1 MSRLLGYQQTLRMRG
16 QQAGL
21 QVHRMQRALQSGAA
35 SAGYHRRIDK
45 LATKRSNGAL
55 IHRRGAF
62 MGLVAALVAAASLL
76 DTLLQRGSDGLFNDF
91 YDYWLAARVLGSG
104 GNPYDTAA
112 MTAAA
117 GHAGL
122 HFTLGTGYS
131 YPLLFGYLCLPLTVL
146 PPVPAAI
153 VFSALSML
161 ALGLAV
167 AILATPLG
175 RLGMAELLV
184 LGALAGGLTPISGSL
199 YFGQAN
205 LVLLPLLALA
215 WRGVARPLALGLA
228 TAVKLY
234 PAAALAAIAAGGRRS
249 LGLLG
254 ATVSAMLALT
264 VLPNLLARMAMGS
277 GPTALF
283 LPDPFWTNQSVNGLL
298 SRLSMSSEFTRPPLP
313 GLPVAPVE
321 VTVLLLL
328 GGGAMALM
336 VLRKGRPW
344 AGCLSLALAFGVV
357 AAPKNSLWNYA
368 PLLLVV
374 FFCWPLVRRRAA
386 ALAVLLAG
394 LALVEIQAVIDYFRH
409 SFYTSPGLTW
419 LSSLALYGALLLI
432 ALNAYLLLLARD
444 ETAPDTEPTTLALEV
459 AA

>member
-1 MSRLLGYQQTLRMRG
+1 
-16 QQAGL
+16 
-21 QVHRMQRALQSGAA
+21 VHRLQRALQGAA
-35 SAGYHRRIDK
+35 SPAGYDRRIDK
-45 LATKRSNGAL
+45 LARDRFDGVLIRWRGAL
-55 IHRRGAF
+55 V
-62 MGLVAALVAAASLL
+62 GLVAVLVAAASLV

-91 YDYWLAARVLGSG
+91 YDYWLAARVLGTG
-104 GNPYDTAA
+104 GNPYDAAA

-146 PPVPAAI
+146 APGPAAI
-153 VFSALSML
+153 AFSGLSLL

-175 RLGMAELLV
+175 RLHLAELLL

-215 WRGVARPLALGLA
+215 WRGAARPLTLGLA

-234 PAAALAAIAAGGRRS
+234 PAAALAAIVAGGRRS
-249 LGLLG
+249 LGLVG
-254 ATVSAMLALT
+254 ATASAMLVLT
-264 VLPNLLARMAMGS
+264 VAPNLLARIATGG
-277 GPTALF
+277 GPALF

-313 GLPVAPVE
+313 GLPVAPIE
-321 VTVLLLL
+321 IIVLLLL
-328 GGGAMALM
+328 GGGSMVVM

-344 AGCLSLALAFGVV
+344 AGSLSLALAVAVV

-374 FFCWPLVRRRAA
+374 FFCWPLVRHRASG
-386 ALAVLLAG
+386 LAVLLTG
-394 LALVEIQAVIDYFRH
+394 LALIELQAVIDYFRH
-409 SFYTSPGLTW
+409 TFYTSPGLTW

-432 ALNAYLLLLARD
+432 ALNAYLVLKAGD
-444 ETAPDTEPTTLALEV
+444 AAAPDTEPRVVALK
-459 AA
+459 AAA

>member
-1 MSRLLGYQQTLRMRG
+1 MHPLR
-16 QQAGL
+16 
-21 QVHRMQRALQSGAA
+21 RAFQGAA
-35 SAGYHRRIDK
+35 GPAGYDRRIDK
-45 LATKRSNGAL
+45 LAHDWSGGAL
-55 IHRRGAF
+55 IHWRGALV
-62 MGLVAALVAAASLL
+62 GLVAVLVAAASLL

-91 YDYWLAARVLGSG
+91 YDYWLAARVIGAG

-131 YPLLFGYLCLPLTVL
+131 YPLLFGYVCLPLTVL
-146 PPVPAAI
+146 PPGPAAI
-153 VFSALSML
+153 VFSALSLL
-161 ALGLAV
+161 ALGVAV

-175 RLGMAELLV
+175 RLHIAELLL

-215 WRGVARPLALGLA
+215 WRGVARPLTLGFT

-254 ATVSAMLALT
+254 ATVSAMLVLT
-264 VLPNLLARMAMGS
+264 VVPNLLMHTATGS
-277 GPTALF
+277 GPAAL
-283 LPDPFWTNQSVNGLL
+283 LQADPFWTNQSVNGLL
-298 SRLSMSSEFTRPPLP
+298 SRLSMSSEFTQPPLP
-313 GLPVAPVE
+313 GLPVAPIE
-321 VTVLLLL
+321 IILLLLL
-328 GGGAMALM
+328 GGGAMAVM

-344 AGCLSLALAFGVV
+344 AGSLSLALAFAVV

-374 FFCWPLVRRRAA
+374 FFCWPLVRRSVP
-386 ALAVLLAG
+386 ALAVLLTG
-394 LALVEIQAVIDYFRH
+394 LALVELQAVVDYFRH
-409 SFYTSPGLTW
+409 TFYTSPGLTW
-419 LSSLALYGALLLI
+419 LSSLALYGALLLV
-432 ALNAYLLLLARD
+432 ALNAYLVLKAGD
-444 ETAPDTEPTTLALEV
+444 VAAPDTEPRVVALK
-459 AA
+459 AAA

>member
-1 MSRLLGYQQTLRMRG
+1 
-16 QQAGL
+16 
-21 QVHRMQRALQSGAA
+21 
-35 SAGYHRRIDK
+35 
-45 LATKRSNGAL
+45 
-55 IHRRGAF
+55 
-62 MGLVAALVAAASLL
+62 MGLVAVLVAAASLL

-91 YDYWLAARVLGSG
+91 YDYWLAARVIGAG

-131 YPLLFGYLCLPLTVL
+131 YPLLFGYVCLPLTVL
-146 PPVPAAI
+146 PPGPAAI
-153 VFSALSML
+153 VFSALSLL
-161 ALGLAV
+161 ALGVAV
-167 AILATPLG
+167 AILATQIG
-175 RLGMAELLV
+175 RLHLAELLL

-215 WRGVARPLALGLA
+215 WRGVARPVTLGLT

-254 ATVSAMLALT
+254 ATVSAMLVLT
-264 VLPNLLARMAMGS
+264 VVPNLLARTATGS
-277 GPTALF
+277 GPAALF
-283 LPDPFWTNQSVNGLL
+283 QADPFWTNQSVNGLL
-298 SRLSMSSEFTRPPLP
+298 SRLSMSSEFTQPPLP
-313 GLPVAPVE
+313 GLPVAPIE
-321 VTVLLLL
+321 ITLLLLL
-328 GGGAMALM
+328 GGGAMAVM

-344 AGCLSLALAFGVV
+344 AGSLSLALAFAVV

-374 FFCWPLVRRRAA
+374 FFCWPLVRRQAPG
-386 ALAVLLAG
+386 LAVLLTG
-394 LALVEIQAVIDYFRH
+394 LALVELQAVVDYFRH
-409 SFYTSPGLTW
+409 TFYTSPGLTW

-432 ALNAYLLLLARD
+432 ALNAYLVLKAGD
-444 ETAPDTEPTTLALEV
+444 VAAPDTEPWVVALK
-459 AA
+459 AAA